1 METGVDGASRRGLPT
16 AEIKALGFIVFIV
29 GLGLMGRS
37 YSERFYL
44 GCCLASPPD
53 FIIPVLLVV
62 AGAGFVSVGVVL
74 HRRAKAL

>member
-37 YSERFYL
+37 YSEQFYV
-44 GCCLASPPD
+44 GCCLVSPPD
-53 FIIPVLLVV
+53 FMIPVLLMV
-62 AGAGFVSVGVVL
+62 AGAGVVGVGVVL
-74 HRRAKAL
+74 HRRAKAQ

>member
-37 YSERFYL
+37 YSEQFSL
-44 GCCLASPPD
+44 GCCPESPPD
-53 FIIPVLLVV
+53 FIIPVLLMV
-62 AGAGFVSVGVVL
+62 AGAGVVSVGVVL
-74 HRRAKAL
+74 HRRARAQ